1 MGEAINIRFAQLVE
15 QALGHRVVKKI
26 ASEIKSKTKRRGKLR
41 TFLRSLFHAKNEKEV
56 IAGWTSDLNIILGVF
71 NVGSASPVRQALTVS
86 C

>member
-1 MGEAINIRFAQLVE
+1 M
-15 QALGHRVVKKI
+15 
-26 ASEIKSKTKRRGKLR
+26 EIKLEIESKTEGRNKLKGLLLSVPR
-41 TFLRSLFHAKNEKEV
+41 AKNEKEV